1 MSTQDRHGLALSAS
15 SPDTARAFNHT
26 VSGYLTCRAD
36 APARLKE
43 LLAADPDYGLAHVL
57 SGYFPMLGFN
67 AATVPAAR
75 AAAETAQRLT
85 MGATAHER
93 PNRGPLPVGRGR
105 PRRHARRLCRRLV
118 DGPLRCS
125 PALPI

>member
-93 PNRGPLPVGRGR
+93 API
-105 PRRHARRLCRRLV
+105 A
-118 DGPLRCS
+118 
-125 PALPI
+125 ALSRWVEGDLDATLAGYAGALSMVH